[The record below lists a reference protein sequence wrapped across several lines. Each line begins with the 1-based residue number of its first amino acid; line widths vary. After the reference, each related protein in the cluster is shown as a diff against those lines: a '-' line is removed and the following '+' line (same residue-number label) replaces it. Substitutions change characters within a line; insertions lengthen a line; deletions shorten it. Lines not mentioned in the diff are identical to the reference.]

1 MDKKDLRIVYLGTPE
16 ISANVLERMIEANY
30 NIVAVV
36 SQEDKP
42 IGRKQIITPTPVK
55 KVALNHNI
63 PVFQPH
69 KIRDDYSFL
78 KEIKPD
84 ILLTMAYGQ
93 IVPLG
98 VLETPKIKAL
108 NLHGSL
114 LPKYRGASPIQASL
128 FNGDKVTGVTLM
140 EMVEA
145 MDAGNMF
152 FKAEC
157 LINEDDNYD
166 TLQLKIAEAAFV
178 AFDKGIEKIINESYQ
193 GEPQNLDEV
202 SFTKKVKPEDQI
214 INFNQK
220 SFDVINKIRAL
231 TSEPGAYFIYKNE
244 KIKVQKAILVESKEN
259 TIPGKISKYDKSAFY
274 IETQDGIIS
283 ILTLQKPGKK
293 VMNFKDFFNG
303 NREFFNVGD
312 VI

>member
-16 ISANVLERMIEANY
+16 ISANVLERMIEENY

-55 KVALNHNI
+55 KVALIHNI

-78 KEIKPD
+78 KELKPD

-152 FKAEC
+152 FKTEC
-157 LINEDDNYD
+157 LISEDDNYD

-178 AFDKGIEKIINESYQ
+178 AFDEGIEKIVNENYQ

-220 SFDVINKIRAL
+220 SVDVINKIRAL
-231 TSEPGAYFIYKNE
+231 TSEPGAYFVYKNE
-244 KIKVQKAILVESKEN
+244 KIKVQKAIVVDSKEN
-259 TIPGKISKYDKSAFY
+259 AIPGKISKYDKSAFY
-274 IETQDGIIS
+274 IETQDGTLS

-303 NREFFNVGD
+303 NRDFFNVGD
-312 VI
+312 VV